1 MFDLDLLAAA
11 ERIGVIDLGSNSLR
25 LVVFER
31 LGAAIFP
38 LFNEKVMCGLGRGI
52 SSTGR
57 LNPEG
62 VALALVNL
70 RRFVAF
76 ARAIAVDHLAVL
88 ATAAVRD
95 ASDGEAFAAEVER
108 QCRVQVKI
116 IDGAEE
122 GRLSAAGV
130 LAGIPDADGIVA
142 DLGGGSVEVVRVGPG
157 TLPAG
162 GAGQIGEGI
171 SLPLGPLRLAEFG
184 DRGKG
189 LSEAIE
195 RALAGVSV
203 LRAAAG
209 RKLYLVGG
217 AARAIA
223 RLHMEHTQYPLHII
237 HRYTISRREAE
248 GFLDIIGRQSRKSL
262 ERITTISRRRL
273 DVVPLAAL
281 VLRKLITLAGPQSVV
296 FSALGLREGYAY
308 GLVPAEE
315 RIPDP
320 LIAGYMVVGRRQSRF
335 RLDGDLLQQWTSPLF
350 GAALSEQ
357 AQRRHRAA
365 CWLSDLA
372 WSEHP
377 DYRAKQ
383 AFIRSLTL
391 PFAGSTHPDRVFVAT
406 ALHARYG
413 GSAEDP
419 VREPTQRLLDE
430 RATHEARTLGLAL
443 RLAYTLCAGSIELLA
458 ELALG
463 RSGNT
468 LTLDVPSESS
478 LFVGE
483 TVQRRLDAVGRSL
496 SMTAAIRERETS
508 VTAGA

>member
-1 MFDLDLLAAA
+1 MSARDPLAAA

-31 LGAAIFP
+31 LGAAVFP

-52 SSTGR
+52 ASTGR
-57 LNPEG
+57 LNPDG

-76 ARAIAVDHLAVL
+76 ARAIGVDHLAVL

-122 GRLSAAGV
+122 ARLSAAGV
-130 LAGIPDADGIVA
+130 VAGIPDADGIVA
-142 DLGGGSVEVVRVGPG
+142 DLGGGSVELVRVGPAASLATG
-157 TLPAG
+157 DV
-162 GAGQIGEGI
+162 GQIGRGI
-171 SLPLGPLRLAEFG
+171 SLPLGPLRLVELG
-184 DRGKG
+184 DGTRAA
-189 LSEAIE
+189 SETVE
-195 RALAGVSV
+195 RALNSASV
-203 LRAAAG
+203 LRAAG
-209 RKLYLVGG
+209 KNLYLVGG

-237 HRYTISRREAE
+237 HQYTVTRREAE
-248 GFLDIIGRQSRKSL
+248 SFFEIIGRQSRKSL
-262 ERITTISRRRL
+262 ERITTVSRKRL
-273 DVVPLAAL
+273 EIVALAAL
-281 VLRKLITLAGPQSVV
+281 ILRKLITVAGPQRVV
-296 FSALGLREGYAY
+296 FSALGLREGYAH
-308 GLVPAEE
+308 GLIPADE
-315 RIPDP
+315 RVSDP
-320 LIAGYMVVGRRQSRF
+320 LIAAYMAVGRRQSRF
-335 RLDGDLLQQWTSPLF
+335 RLDGDRLQEWTAPLF
-350 GAALSEQ
+350 PNPSETTR
-357 AQRRHRAA
+357 RRHRAT

-383 AFIRSLTL
+383 AFTRGLTM

-413 GSAEDP
+413 GPAEDP
-419 VREPTQRLLDE
+419 VKEPTRRLLDD
-430 RATHEARTLGLAL
+430 RATQDARTLGAAL
-443 RLAYTLCAGSIELLA
+443 RLAYTLCAGTIELLS
-458 ELALG
+458 EVRLG
-463 RSGNT
+463 RVGNE
-468 LTLDVPSESS
+468 LVLEVPPESS

-483 TVQRRLDAVGRSL
+483 TVQRRLDAVARSL
-496 SMTAAIRERETS
+496 GTTAVMRQRETRL
-508 VTAGA
+508 VARG